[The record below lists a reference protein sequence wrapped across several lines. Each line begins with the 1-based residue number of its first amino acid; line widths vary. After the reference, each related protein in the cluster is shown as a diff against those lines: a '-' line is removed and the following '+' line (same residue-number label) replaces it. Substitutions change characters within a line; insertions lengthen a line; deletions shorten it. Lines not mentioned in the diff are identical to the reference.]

1 MQQECPARGVLL
13 LVTYATVAA
22 VLLAGLPHGLASI
35 DPSVTHVHASLQDD
49 DVSSNCPAACTCRH
63 KDQGAVE
70 AVCSRQ
76 VLKVVPFDL
85 DPRVTLLDLSFN
97 KIDSLDDNAWSGLC
111 NNSCSLKSLNLHQNQ
126 LLELGFHSFYSLRT
140 LETLDISDNH
150 LNDINLNG
158 FDGLEALVSLNL
170 SGNQLEGLKH
180 EWFQDLTNL
189 TMLDLSRNRIH
200 ELNNV
205 VFWSLHKLVHLRADR
220 NWITS
225 VGLLSLKGLDS
236 LRTLNISHN
245 QIAMI
250 QSGTLRPTLEVLDIS
265 YNPIRSL
272 QLVFKHTHKL
282 RRLYASHLRALSR
295 LTKESFEGLDS
306 LEELLMTNCRSL
318 ETVDPGSLQSLGS
331 LRKLDI
337 RFNNFTTLPAGLFL
351 PLVQL
356 QRIQLHGNPWFCD
369 CRLHWLLLWLDHV
382 PAHLLSPS
390 ATLCAKPLRLS
401 GHTVLDAVDKHM
413 TCTNATVVQHTNQAH
428 YRLGSSA
435 LLYCDVEGSPEPSIT
450 WVTPHRLVFNWTREY
465 GASVG
470 NSSINGPVGRN
481 DTPKFVLL
489 ENGKL
494 FIREVQRG
502 DSGYYRCRATNVL
515 GRHTVAIHLTLDYD
529 FLIRVKIVSVL
540 VGCATALAFVLAT
553 LIGILVSAILR
564 RFGLTCP
571 CDVGANSPR
580 AKQLYR
586 MLESLEQYRCQQLER
601 LRDNY
606 AGQVQR
612 IKDNCVLQMEKLRD
626 SYSGQT
632 ERLRDFCDYGTAQ
645 IDRIRDNYYMQVQRV
660 RDYGVSQID
669 RLREN
674 YVFQRN
680 RIRKF
685 STTHLYKLREN
696 YKLQQQHLNKILEN
710 LNLESCRSVCARTDS
725 IIFDP
730 AELGLMPPP
739 PPLDIL
745 PLPLFL
751 DQLDTESQLSAY
763 YTPDSLSEVSP
774 DEVVLQ
780 PHFPFE
786 DTCFNDDLE
795 ARSRLFV
802 SMEDVPSSSA
812 NNPSSIKV
820 DAASV
825 SDAPSTSGENGNH
838 KTVPLEVTVHHY
850 EATAEAD
857 AAEDISHETAV

>member
-1 MQQECPARGVLL
+1 MQQECPTRGVLV
-13 LVTYATVAA
+13 LVAYTA
-22 VLLAGLPHGLASI
+22 VTALLLAGLAHGLTSV
-35 DPSVTHVHASLQDD
+35 DPSVTHVHAGLRDKND
-49 DVSSNCPAACTCRH
+49 CPTACTCRH
-63 KDQGAVE
+63 KEQGTVE
-70 AVCSRQ
+70 AICSRR
-76 VLKVVPFDL
+76 VLKTVPLDL
-85 DPRVTLLDLSFN
+85 TPRMILLDLSFN
-97 KIDSLDDNAWSGLC
+97 KIDSLDDSAWSGLC
-111 NNSCSLKSLNLHQNQ
+111 NESCSLKSLNLHQNQ
-126 LLELGFHSFYSLRT
+126 LLELGFHTFHSLQS
-140 LETLDISDNH
+140 LETLDLSDNR
-150 LNDINLNG
+150 LNAINLNSL
-158 FDGLEALVSLNL
+158 DSLEALVSLNL
-170 SGNQLEGLKH
+170 SGNRLERLKH

-189 TMLDLSRNRIH
+189 TVLDLSRNYIH

-205 VFWSLHKLVHLRADR
+205 VFWSLHKLVHLRVDR
-220 NWITS
+220 NRITS

-245 QIAMI
+245 QIATI
-250 QSGTLRPTLEVLDIS
+250 PSGTLKPTLEILDIS
-265 YNPIRSL
+265 HNPIRNL
-272 QLVFKHTHKL
+272 RLVFKHAHRL
-282 RRLYASHLRALSR
+282 RRLYASHLRALSHLAR
-295 LTKESFEGLDS
+295 ESFEGLDV
-306 LEELLMTNCRSL
+306 LEELLMTNCWSL
-318 ETVDPGSLQSLGS
+318 ETIDPGTLEPLGS

-337 RFNNFTTLPAGLFL
+337 RFNNFTTLPAGLFH
-351 PLVQL
+351 PLV
-356 QRIQLHGNPWFCD
+356 RVERVQLHGNPWFCD

-390 ATLCAKPLRLS
+390 ATLCAKPLNLS

-413 TCTNATVVQHTNQAH
+413 TCTNATVVRHTTQAH
-428 YRLGSSA
+428 FRLGSSA
-435 LLYCDVEGSPEPSIT
+435 LLHCDVEGSPEPSIT
-450 WVTPHRLVFNWTREY
+450 WITPHRLVFNWTREY

-470 NSSINGPVGRN
+470 NSSVDGPVGHD

-489 ENGKL
+489 DNGKL

-502 DSGYYRCRATNVL
+502 DSGYYRCKATNVL
-515 GRHTVAIHLTLDYD
+515 SHDTVAIHLTLDYD
-529 FLIRVKIVSVL
+529 FLIRVKIVSIL

-586 MLESLEQYRCQQLER
+586 MLESLEHYRCQQLDR

-612 IKDNCVLQMEKLRD
+612 IKDNCVQQMEKLRD

-632 ERLRDFCDYGTAQ
+632 ERLRDFRDYGTAQ

-674 YVFQRN
+674 YVFQRS

-763 YTPDSLSEVSP
+763 YTPDNLSEVSP
-774 DEVVLQ
+774 DEIVLQ

-786 DTCFNDDLE
+786 DTCFNADLE
-795 ARSRLFV
+795 ARSRLHG
-802 SMEDVPSSSA
+802 SA
-812 NNPSSIKV
+812 DDIPCTSADTLSTKV
-820 DAASV
+820 DTSTSV
-825 SDAPSTSGENGNH
+825 SDAPSTSGETSNH
-838 KTVPLEVTVHHY
+838 QTVPLEATVHHY
-850 EATAEAD
+850 EGKVEAD
-857 AAEDISHETAV
+857 AVKDVSHETAV

>member
-1 MQQECPARGVLL
+1 MQREARGV
-13 LVTYATVAA
+13 LVTYATVTV
-22 VLLAGLPHGLASI
+22 VLLAGLPLGLASV
-35 DPSVTHVHASLQDD
+35 DPSVTHVHASLQDTD
-49 DVSSNCPAACTCRH
+49 TTSNCPTACTCRQ
-63 KDQGAVE
+63 KDQGAIE
-70 AVCSRQ
+70 AICSRQ
-76 VLKVVPFDL
+76 VLKTVPFDL
-85 DPRVTLLDLSFN
+85 TPRVTSLDLSFN
-97 KIDSLDDNAWSGLC
+97 KIDRLGHNAWSGLC
-111 NNSCSLKSLNLHQNQ
+111 NHSCSLESLDLHQNH
-126 LLELGFHSFYSLRT
+126 LLELGFHSFHSLRS
-140 LETLDISDNH
+140 LEMLDISDNQLH
-150 LNDINLNG
+150 DIDLNS
-158 FDGLEALVSLNL
+158 FDGLEALVFLNL
-170 SGNQLEGLKH
+170 SGNQLERLKH

-189 TMLDLSRNRIH
+189 TTLDLSRNHIH

-205 VFWSLHKLVHLRADR
+205 VFWSLHKLIHLRADR

-236 LRTLNISHN
+236 LRMLNISHN
-245 QIAMI
+245 QIATI
-250 QSGTLRPTLEVLDIS
+250 QSGTLRPTLETLDIS
-265 YNPIRSL
+265 HNPIRTL
-272 QLVFKHTHKL
+272 QLVFKQAHKL
-282 RRLYASHLRALSR
+282 RRLHASHLRVLSHLSR
-295 LTKESFEGLDS
+295 ESFEGLDF
-306 LEELLMTNCRSL
+306 LEELLMTNCQSL
-318 ETVDPGSLQSLGS
+318 ETVDPDTLEPLGN

-337 RFNNFTTLPAGLFL
+337 RFNNFTTLPAGLFH
-351 PLVQL
+351 PLV
-356 QRIQLHGNPWFCD
+356 RVERVQLHGNPWFCD

-390 ATLCAKPLRLS
+390 ATLCAKPLNLS

-413 TCTNATVVQHTNQAH
+413 TCTNATVVRHTTQAH
-428 YRLGSSA
+428 FRLGSSA
-435 LLYCDVEGSPEPSIT
+435 LLQCDVQGSPEPSIT
-450 WVTPHRLVFNWTREY
+450 WVTPHRLVFNWTKEY

-470 NSSINGPVGRN
+470 NSSTDGPVGRN

-515 GRHTVAIHLTLDYD
+515 SRHTVAIHLTLDYD
-529 FLIRVKIVSVL
+529 FLIRVKIVSIL

-571 CDVGANSPR
+571 CDVGGNSPR

-586 MLESLEQYRCQQLER
+586 MLESLEHYRCQQLER

-612 IKDNCVLQMEKLRD
+612 IKDNCVQQMEKLRD

-763 YTPDSLSEVSP
+763 YTPDNLSEVSP
-774 DEVVLQ
+774 DEVVLR

-795 ARSRLFV
+795 ARSRLHVSTEEIACSSMDGASV
-802 SMEDVPSSSA
+802 SM
-812 NNPSSIKV
+812 KV
-820 DAASV
+820 DNVSV
-825 SDAPSTSGENGNH
+825 SDAPSTSGEIVKNQS
-838 KTVPLEVTVHHY
+838 VPLEVTVHHY
-850 EATAEAD
+850 EAKVETD
-857 AAEDISHETAV
+857 GIMDVSHETAV